1 MNPLNCM
8 NNSNE
13 INLWSDRMVLI
24 TTDTLPHR
32 IEKTNIRVREFR
44 YDAKWKADDIS
55 TKWFVWVEHSTFA
68 EMAPKFLGVAES
80 VEDAF
85 DRILFNSS
93 LSDQKTI
100 YLIQYWEDLN
110 QRKMSESY
118 ALEEINA

>member
-1 MNPLNCM
+1 M
-8 NNSNE
+8 NNSDE
-13 INLWSDRMVLI
+13 LRLSSSRMVLI

-44 YDAKWKADDIS
+44 YDARWKSEDIS
-55 TKWFVWVEHSTFA
+55 TKWFVWIEHSTFA

-85 DRILFNSS
+85 SRILFNAS
-93 LSDQKTI
+93 LSEEKTV

-110 QRKMSESY
+110 QRKMSESC
-118 ALEEINA
+118 ALEEVNA